1 MAIEG
6 DACIT
11 YDSPLVTHNLQQPM
25 VNIEPVRRGVRASA
39 TAIDQVTIE
48 TVVVTS
54 GVNEILGTFRYET
67 DPKSLLDALE
77 FGADG
82 GTITYKES
90 CASGPS
96 FPCAVIEPSGNEIK
110 LLRDSQLGHL
120 DEYEVRVRLRR
131 TDGGNFDSLLT

>member
-11 YDSPLVTHNLQQPM
+11 YGGGPTTHNLQQPM
-25 VNIEPVRRGVRASA
+25 VNIEPVRRGERH
-39 TAIDQVTIE
+39 TAVALDQVTIE
-48 TVVVTS
+48 TVVVTT

-67 DPKSLLDALE
+67 DPVGLLDALE

-90 CASGPS
+90 CAGGPS
-96 FPCAVIEPSGNEIK
+96 FPCAVIEPGGNEIK
-110 LLRDSQLGHL
+110 LLRDSLLGHL

-131 TDGGNFDSLLT
+131 TDAGNFDSLL